1 MEKEKLISIVI
12 SVIKTINSNKLSP
25 TLFFERL
32 SLSKEKENKVSKSEK
47 TLKIVEQQKILPL
60 EASEKANFK
69 SSWK

>member
-47 TLKIVEQQKILPL
+47 TLKIVE
-60 EASEKANFK
+60 
-69 SSWK
+69 